1 MGVLNVPDS
10 DEPVMPELH
19 LIVIMLSL
27 GLDEMSD
34 KQILNGGSFLFRLQM
49 EGVLSSPPPPS
60 SVPGPASTRRLALH
74 AHKLFSHTEPAA
86 RESGSTSSIKQSKG
100 WGVMGNHQQPADD
113 GWKIF
118 WQEGSGSCWQVTSCQ
133 VLIPA
138 LIS

>member
-1 MGVLNVPDS
+1 MFLILTNRRCLNCI
-10 DEPVMPELH
+10 L
-19 LIVIMLSL
+19 LS
-27 GLDEMSD
+27 SCCRSAWTRCR
-34 KQILNGGSFLFRLQM
+34 INRFLNGGSFLFRLQM

-138 LIS
+138 LVS